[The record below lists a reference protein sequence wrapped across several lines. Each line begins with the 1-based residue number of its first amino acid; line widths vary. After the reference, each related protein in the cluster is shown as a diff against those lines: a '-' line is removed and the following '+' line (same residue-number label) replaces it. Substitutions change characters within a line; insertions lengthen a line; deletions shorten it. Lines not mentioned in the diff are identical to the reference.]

1 MASARQASA
10 FPHENEF
17 LEALDG
23 LADMVPARR
32 SVQALRPAQHLQGWV
47 AYADKLET
55 RLAQVY
61 EQFAAERADR
71 LVHSICCRG
80 PDASASAPHPQQQG
94 EDDRLELLARVR
106 AEQLMCVRLLNVLA
120 RCASLDLLQDP
131 HGEAAAM
138 LDAQRRRELRARDLH
153 EARAEHHA
161 LRQAQRAQALRARD
175 GEGAK
180 RLSVPGLCR
189 DVY

>member
-10 FPHENEF
+10 FPHENDF

-80 PDASASAPHPQQQG
+80 PEASASAPQQQG

-138 LDAQRRRELRARDLH
+138 LDAQRRRELRARDF
-153 EARAEHHA
+153 EESIAEHEA
-161 LRQAQRAQALRARD
+161 LRQARCEELMRARD
-175 GEGAK
+175 GLDATPL
-180 RLSVPGLCR
+180 RVPGLR
-189 DVY
+189 VDMN